1 MPEGA
6 VGASGEAGDATVGTV
21 TAGAVTE
28 GAVGATG
35 AVAPGADGAAGAA
48 LSTALMSDV
57 ESGTAEGEDASPS
70 VGAGVAGIVA
80 LGGSS
85 WSGWPF
91 DCARAAGRPRPI
103 RRAAAARPQN
113 RKLLRQAVIRDRHF
127 HMLGGRR
134 QIDAAE
140 HHGGADDADDHE
152 SEEDSEQSFHRLVTL
167 SVTSSS
173 KRISGVLAPDRPL
186 EPIWRESADSGA
198 AGPLYSAQ
206 PGQDCDRNGVL

>member
-1 MPEGA
+1 
-6 VGASGEAGDATVGTV
+6 VGASGEATVGVVIVGIVIVGIVTV
-21 TAGAVTE
+21 GVVTE
-28 GAVGATG
+28 GAVGAAG
-35 AVAPGADGAAGAA
+35 AVTPGADGAA
-48 LSTALMSDV
+48 LSTVSMSTP
-57 ESGTAEGEDASPS
+57 ESGLVDGADISPS
-70 VGAGVAGIVA
+70 AGAEAAGMVA
-80 LGGSS
+80 LGGNS
-85 WSGWPF
+85 WSGWPL
-91 DCARAAGRPRPI
+91 DCARAAGRPRPRPI

-167 SVTSSS
+167 SVTSSC

-186 EPIWRESADSGA
+186 EPI
-198 AGPLYSAQ
+198 
-206 PGQDCDRNGVL
+206 